1 MRPDA
6 SLTIVDEVLEDL
18 FAAGLHGVMQQR
30 AAGGVLQQH
39 VSPLLV
45 ELHQLHDGNTDRKE
59 TLFKKEKIHRD
70 TFRRASKVQRHTHS
84 VQVPSLDAADQLCI

>member
-1 MRPDA
+1 MCPDV

-39 VSPLLV
+39 VGPLLV
-45 ELHQLHDGNTDRKE
+45 ELHQLHDGDTDRKE
-59 TLFKKEKIHRD
+59 TL
-70 TFRRASKVQRHTHS
+70 
-84 VQVPSLDAADQLCI
+84 